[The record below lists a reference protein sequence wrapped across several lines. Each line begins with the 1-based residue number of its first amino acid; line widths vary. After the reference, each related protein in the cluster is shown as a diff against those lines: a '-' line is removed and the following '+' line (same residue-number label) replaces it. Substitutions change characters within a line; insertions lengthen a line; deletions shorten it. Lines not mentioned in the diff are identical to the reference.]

1 MPERRT
7 CVAHALV
14 MTCLAKNTCPASCA
28 VGRFSVSFFHLN
40 RNTRPYTGLHTEYAV
55 RRRNSSCGT
64 QDACKVRL
72 AHTLVGQAAGGKA
85 RAGGGR
91 QLGAARQ
98 PVLVGPRLHMHA
110 PHLLQSIQAKA
121 NSAEQSNM

>member
-1 MPERRT
+1 MHEWRT

-40 RNTRPYTGLHTEYAV
+40 RNTRPYTGLRTACAV
-55 RRRNSSCGT
+55 RRHSLSCVT
-64 QDACKVRL
+64 QDASKVRS
-72 AHTLVGQAAGGKA
+72 AHTCVDQAPRGKV

-91 QLGAARQ
+91 SCAVGRRQ
-98 PVLVGPRLHMHA
+98 AGLTPV
-110 PHLLQSIQAKA
+110 SIG
-121 NSAEQSNM
+121 